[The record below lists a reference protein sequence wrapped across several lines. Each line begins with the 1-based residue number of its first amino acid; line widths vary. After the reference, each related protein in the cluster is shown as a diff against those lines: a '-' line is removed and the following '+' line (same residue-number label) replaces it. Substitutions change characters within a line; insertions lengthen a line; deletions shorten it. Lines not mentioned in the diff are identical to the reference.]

1 MEFELKREPSVQ
13 GAEMTGEL
21 LLPPTQP
28 RKSLEG
34 YNEKEIALEIPPVE
48 RANLLTS

>member
-1 MEFELKREPSVQ
+1 MEIELKRGPSVQ

-21 LLPPTQP
+21 PLSPRWP

-34 YNEKEIALEIPPVE
+34 YTEKEIALEIPPVE